1 MTSKHKTLS
10 SWIISANKLG
20 LPAKA
25 SLYSEAFLC
34 LAISFIYMLDKNI
47 QLYFSKYRV
56 YDGFSLLE
64 EIEMSQIRMH
74 KKANFIVHYVINYF
88 HK

>member
-1 MTSKHKTLS
+1 LIDVIKTFNFISPNSGLMMVS
-10 SWIISANKLG
+10 SPL
-20 LPAKA
+20 
-25 SLYSEAFLC
+25 
-34 LAISFIYMLDKNI
+34 
-47 QLYFSKYRV
+47 Q
-56 YDGFSLLE
+56 

>member
-1 MTSKHKTLS
+1 
-10 SWIISANKLG
+10 
-20 LPAKA
+20 
-25 SLYSEAFLC
+25 
-34 LAISFIYMLDKNI
+34 MLDKNI